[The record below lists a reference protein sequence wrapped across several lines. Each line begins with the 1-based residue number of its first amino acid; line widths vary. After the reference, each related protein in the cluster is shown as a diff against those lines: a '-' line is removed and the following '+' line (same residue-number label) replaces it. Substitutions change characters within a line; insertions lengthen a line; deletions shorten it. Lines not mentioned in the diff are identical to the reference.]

1 MSPYLSR
8 TLIQRSRGVNSP
20 ASPIPESTVQTK
32 FNPES
37 TIVPSGV
44 NADSTIQTKFSPN
57 VVYEQQIIEVQTQD
71 ESKGLFVY
79 FDHIFIAST
88 TEVKPLSS
96 YIKLEKYENMHK
108 TLIEKKL
115 KLLKGVGFELDLTS
129 DIISNYKASM

>member
-20 ASPIPESTVQTK
+20 ASPIPGSTIQTK

-71 ESKGLFVY
+71 ESKGLFCL
-79 FDHIFIAST
+79 F
-88 TEVKPLSS
+88 
-96 YIKLEKYENMHK
+96 
-108 TLIEKKL
+108 
-115 KLLKGVGFELDLTS
+115 
-129 DIISNYKASM
+129 

>member
-1 MSPYLSR
+1 MKAK
-8 TLIQRSRGVNSP
+8 VC
-20 ASPIPESTVQTK
+20 
-32 FNPES
+32 
-37 TIVPSGV
+37 
-44 NADSTIQTKFSPN
+44 
-57 VVYEQQIIEVQTQD
+57 
-71 ESKGLFVY
+71 FVY
-79 FDHIFIAST
+79 FNHILIAST